1 MLLVLIMC
9 VTLCACGQKESA
21 AQDVKSA
28 EVKEVESLIAELPNL
43 PMDSM
48 DETEAAREKVVA
60 ANDAY
65 QALSEN
71 DKQKVENYQMLLDE

>member
-1 MLLVLIMC
+1 MLMMC
-9 VTLCACGQKESA
+9 VALCACGQKESD

-28 EVKEVESLIAELPNL
+28 AVKEVESLIAELPNL

-60 ANDAY
+60 ANDVY
-65 QALSEN
+65 
-71 DKQKVENYQMLLDE
+71 